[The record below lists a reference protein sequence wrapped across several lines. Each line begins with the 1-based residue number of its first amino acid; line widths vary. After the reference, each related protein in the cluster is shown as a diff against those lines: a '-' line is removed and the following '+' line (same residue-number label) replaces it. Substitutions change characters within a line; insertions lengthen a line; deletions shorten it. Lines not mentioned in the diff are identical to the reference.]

1 MKNFKFDLDQKVTIW
16 KRTPF
21 EIEAETLEEAKQK
34 AIEFH
39 QGGNTESLS
48 WAEIEGTEEILG
60 IEENGG
66 EPTEELFLDGQNFW
80 NNGGLKSGDKV
91 LHEGIVRTIYGV
103 YSNTHVSLCLI
114 DEDGY
119 EYEDVEEDFQI
130 PIDELTPSSETT
142 KQEVLDYTIKELSDD
157 NLIDELRNRG
167 YQTELLFN
175 LTDVD
180 RQIEIMNE
188 DIDEDDDDD
197 AKSPIVL
204 CDYEKENVL
213 DAVFENVDYYIERI
227 NSDIQDKI
235 NEQS

>member
-1 MKNFKFDLDQKVTIW
+1 M
-16 KRTPF
+16 
-21 EIEAETLEEAKQK
+21 
-34 AIEFH
+34 
-39 QGGNTESLS
+39 
-48 WAEIEGTEEILG
+48 
-60 IEENGG
+60 
-66 EPTEELFLDGQNFW
+66 
-80 NNGGLKSGDKV
+80 
-91 LHEGIVRTIYGV
+91 
-103 YSNTHVSLCLI
+103 
-114 DEDGY
+114 
-119 EYEDVEEDFQI
+119 EEDFQI